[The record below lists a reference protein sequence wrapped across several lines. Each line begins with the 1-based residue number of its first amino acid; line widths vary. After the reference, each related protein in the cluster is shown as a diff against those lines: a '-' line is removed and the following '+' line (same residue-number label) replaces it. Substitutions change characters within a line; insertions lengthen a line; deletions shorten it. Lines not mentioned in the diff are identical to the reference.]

1 MGISK
6 AGSNANSKAI
16 TNAIL
21 QTDPRQPSL
30 HNPERGPNESFDDYK
45 QRRRAS
51 NQAARNLRQPAQQFQ
66 FTQHT
71 NAKQRAHA
79 AKVREERKTGAC
91 PVFSKVR
98 RHKRA
103 DPIKPTWPRTKDQ
116 RKQSRPMLYLS
127 PLAELRRR
135 LTLGTDDK
143 GFPIM
148 HKDWAGLTRAAS
160 QGRGDVLRA
169 YLQRQA

>member
-1 MGISK
+1 M
-6 AGSNANSKAI
+6 
-16 TNAIL
+16 TM
-21 QTDPRQPSL
+21 QL

-45 QRRRAS
+45 LRRRAS
-51 NQAARNLRQPAQQFQ
+51 NQAARNLRRPAERAVFA
-66 FTQHT
+66 QHT
-71 NAKQRAHA
+71 DANQRAHA
-79 AKVREERKTGAC
+79 KGVREKRKTGQA
-91 PVFSKVR
+91 PVFAKAR

-116 RKQSRPMLYLS
+116 RKQSRPLLYLS

-135 LTLGTDDK
+135 LTIGTDAK

-160 QGRGDVLRA
+160 QGRGDVLRG
-169 YLQRQA
+169 YLQRQG